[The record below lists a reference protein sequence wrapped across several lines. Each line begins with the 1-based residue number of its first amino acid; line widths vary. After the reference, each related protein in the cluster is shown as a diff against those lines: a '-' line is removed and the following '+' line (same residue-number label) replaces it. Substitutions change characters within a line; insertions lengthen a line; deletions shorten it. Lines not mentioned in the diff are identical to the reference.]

1 MPAPGP
7 DVRTHADQHLD
18 AAFDAMWSATARQA
32 WAPSRLTAREQV
44 FLTLVA
50 DVCQSCFGL
59 PFEQHVRAGLDR
71 GITSGELRALLSFV
85 SYDTGYHAAA
95 AGLAALARIETL
107 DGLPRTDP
115 APPAEALL
123 RFGPGAPPSPLP
135 DGARA
140 TMRALDPHYAEFSA
154 LQSRMRS
161 GHGPDTLDERERAFA
176 TMSVDVHYQTLGD
189 SFRIHVARAL
199 QAGATPD
206 DVREVL
212 RFIAPFGAT
221 RAWQGW
227 VALVPIL
234 DTAGSRVPPATG

>member
-1 MPAPGP
+1 MPEPAP
-7 DVRTHADQHLD
+7 AALD
-18 AAFDAMWSATARQA
+18 ATLDNAFDAMWAATARQA

-44 FLTLVA
+44 FLTVVA
-50 DVCQSCFGL
+50 DVCQSCLGL

-71 GITSGELRALLSFV
+71 GVTAGELRALLSFV

-95 AGLAALARIETL
+95 AALAALARIEAA

-115 APPAEALL
+115 VPPAEALL
-123 RFGPGAPPSPLP
+123 RFGPDAPPSPLP
-135 DGARA
+135 EGALTA
-140 TMRALDPHYAEFSA
+140 MRALDPHYAEFS
-154 LQSRMRS
+154 LHQSGMRA
-161 GHGPDTLDERERAFA
+161 GHGPGTLDERERAFA

-189 SFRIHVARAL
+189 SFRIHVTRAL
-199 QAGATPD
+199 QGGATSE

-227 VALVPIL
+227 IALVPIL
-234 DTAGSRVPPATG
+234 DAAGSRAPSATR